1 MNRSQKDMNTLL
13 EEAISQVEDAGIPVD
28 SNKIESKLTITRATR
43 TFGRCQEIGGG
54 VFSIG
59 ISKYYKDNDKKEVME
74 TLVHEV
80 LHTVEGCFNHG
91 TLWKRYAGLMNKK
104 HGYDISRTSSR
115 QMDNLMKE
123 EVFKS
128 IYKYSIDCDKCGR
141 STLRQRKSKIVKNPE
156 NYSCSCGGELTSR
169 TL

>member
-1 MNRSQKDMNTLL
+1 MNRTQQDMNALL

-28 SNKIESKLTITRATR
+28 RDKIENKLTITRATR
-43 TFGRCQEIGGG
+43 TFGRCQEIGG

-59 ISKYYKDNDKKEVME
+59 VSKYYKDNDKREVME

-104 HGYDISRTSSR
+104 HGYNISRTSSR
-115 QMDNLMKE
+115 QMDSLMKE
-123 EVFKS
+123 EIFKS
-128 IYKYSIDCDKCGR
+128 IYKYSIDCKECGK
-141 STLRQRKSKIVKNPE
+141 SALRQRKSKIVKNPE
-156 NYSCSCGGELTSR
+156 NYICDCGGALTSR

>member
-1 MNRSQKDMNTLL
+1 MERTQKDLNELL
-13 EEAISQVEDAGIPVD
+13 ERAIQEVSDVGIPVVSD
-28 SNKIESKLTITRATR
+28 NIESNVTITRATKV
-43 TFGRCQEIGGG
+43 FGRCQEVGGG

-59 ISKYYKDNDKKEVME
+59 ISKHYKDNQEEDIME

-91 TLWKRYAGLMNKK
+91 TLWKRYADLMNKK
-104 HGYDISRTSSR
+104 HGYEISRTSSK

-123 EVFKS
+123 EVFNS

-156 NYSCSCGGELTSR
+156 NYSCSCGGSLTSR